1 MSNFY
6 VVTTD
11 RLDEERPMIYTGG
24 TDDRPLF
31 ILNADNP
38 RWRMPPCELR
48 DMAREIEAENG
59 GMKKQSEADRMKII
73 EERLMDHFEQLGL
86 VARGASV
93 NRPLKSGR

>member
-1 MSNFY
+1 MSTFY
-6 VVTTD
+6 IVTQE
-11 RLDEERPMIYTGG
+11 RLDEERPQIYTGG

-59 GMKKQSEADRMKII
+59 GMKQQSQADRMKII
-73 EERLMDHFEQLGL
+73 EARMMDHFEQLGL

-93 NRPLKSGR
+93 SRPLRSR

>member
-1 MSNFY
+1 VSNFY
-6 VVTTD
+6 IVTSD
-11 RLDEERPMIYTGG
+11 PLEENRPQIYTAG

-59 GMKKQSEADRMKII
+59 GAKQQSQADRMKII
-73 EERLMDHFEQLGL
+73 EARMMDHFEQMGL
-86 VARGASV
+86 VARGAFV
-93 NRPLKSGR
+93 NRPLRSR

>member
-6 VVTTD
+6 IVTSD
-11 RLDEERPMIYTGG
+11 SLEENRPQIYTAG

-59 GMKKQSEADRMKII
+59 GAKQQSQAERMKII
-73 EERLMDHFEQLGL
+73 EARMMDHFEQLGL
-86 VARGASV
+86 VARGAFV
-93 NRPLKSGR
+93 NRPLRSR

>member
-6 VVTTD
+6 IVTSD
-11 RLDEERPMIYTGG
+11 SLEENRPQIYTAG

-59 GMKKQSEADRMKII
+59 GAKRQSQADRMKII
-73 EERLMDHFEQLGL
+73 EARMMDHFEQLGL
-86 VARGASV
+86 VARGAFV
-93 NRPLKSGR
+93 NRPLRSR

>member
-1 MSNFY
+1 VSNFY
-6 VVTTD
+6 IVTSD
-11 RLDEERPMIYTGG
+11 PLEENRPQIYTAG

-59 GMKKQSEADRMKII
+59 GAKQQSQADRMKII
-73 EERLMDHFEQLGL
+73 EARMMDHFEQLGL
-86 VARGASV
+86 VARGAFV
-93 NRPLKSGR
+93 NRPLRSR